1 MGAPIIS
8 IAKEGGETR
17 FMEDYQKKGEVEEA
31 DPGITI
37 LSILLAICI
46 ILIIVLIVILV
57 RRKETH

>member
-1 MGAPIIS
+1 
-8 IAKEGGETR
+8 
-17 FMEDYQKKGEVEEA
+17 MEDYQKKGEVEEA